1 MSKEK
6 EKNQAM
12 RVSISTKVFLLFSTL
27 TLITLGLGITSYY
40 GYSAFS
46 LSTGRVMALKD
57 FSRHLERLNVMAAQ
71 ISTDTSLSIDKDIL
85 CEIDRV
91 KTRIDNILII
101 QDENRA
107 RLTRYKT
114 MVGVGSVL
122 ALCFNLGMW
131 LIISRYVNRFLK
143 AQKSA
148 IHAIAS
154 ENYDYDFPAPSNDE
168 IGDLSIGMKEIA
180 RNLSQVR
187 ERYKDI
193 TDFKRLENQLI
204 RAQKMAAIET
214 LAGGIAHDFN
224 NILFPIMGHTE
235 MLLQDVPKDGD
246 LYKRLKKIYTGAER
260 AKDLVSR
267 LLTFSRQDRGKV
279 RSMDVGPVIDD
290 ALKLLRA
297 SLPATIEIHTQISP
311 GCSKVMADPIQIHQI
326 VMNLATNAFHAMEG
340 SGGVMTITLE
350 QEIIDGTSASAAT
363 LVVPT
368 GVYNLL
374 TVADTGTGMADHVQE
389 KIFDPYFTTKAQG
402 KGTGMG
408 LSVVHGIITRMGGS
422 IDVATTPGNGSVFRV
437 RIPAAD

>member
-1 MSKEK
+1 
-6 EKNQAM
+6 M

-40 GYSAFS
+40 GYNAFS
-46 LSTGRVMALKD
+46 LSTGRVMALKE
-57 FSRHLERLNVMAAQ
+57 FSRHLERLNVMTAR
-71 ISTDTSLSIDKDIL
+71 ISTDQSLSDHSLSIDKDIL

-91 KTRIDNILII
+91 KTRIDNMLII
-101 QDENRA
+101 QDENHA
-107 RLTRYKT
+107 RQTHYKT

-122 ALCFNLGMW
+122 ALCFNLSMW

-154 ENYDYDFPAPSNDE
+154 ENYDYGFPAPSNDE

-180 RNLSQVR
+180 QNLSKAR
-187 ERYKDI
+187 ERYKNI
-193 TDFKRLENQLI
+193 TEFKRVENQLI
-204 RAQKMAAIET
+204 HAQKMEAIET

-279 RSMDVGPVIDD
+279 RSMDVGPVIDE

-297 SLPATIEIHTQISP
+297 STPATIEIHTQISP

-350 QEIIDGTSASAAT
+350 QEIIDGTSASDST
-363 LVVPT
+363 LAIPT
-368 GVYNLL
+368 GGYNLL
-374 TVADTGTGMADHVQE
+374 TVADTGTGMADHVQK
-389 KIFDPYFTTKAQG
+389 KIFDPYFTTKDQG

-422 IDVATTPGNGSVFRV
+422 IDVATTPGKGSIFRL

>member
-1 MSKEK
+1 
-6 EKNQAM
+6 M

-40 GYSAFS
+40 GYNAFS
-46 LSTGRVMALKD
+46 LSTGSVMALKD
-57 FSRHLERLNVMAAQ
+57 FSRHLERLNVMTAQ
-71 ISTDTSLSIDKDIL
+71 ISTDQSLSIDKEIL

-107 RLTRYKT
+107 RQTRYKT

-131 LIISRYVNRFLK
+131 LIISRYVNRFFK

-154 ENYDYDFPAPSNDE
+154 ENYDYGFPAPSNDE

-180 RNLSQVR
+180 RNLSQAR

-235 MLLQDVPKDGD
+235 MLLQDVPEDGD

-279 RSMDVGPVIDD
+279 RYMDVGPVIDE

-326 VMNLATNAFHAMEG
+326 VMNLATNAFHAMEA

-350 QEIIDGTSASAAT
+350 QEIIDGASASAAM

-374 TVADTGTGMADHVQE
+374 TVADTGTGIADHVQE

-422 IDVATTPGNGSVFRV
+422 IDVATTPGKGSVFRV

>member
-1 MSKEK
+1 MPKEK

-12 RVSISTKVFLLFSTL
+12 RVSVSTKVFLLFSTL
-27 TLITLGLGITSYY
+27 TLITLGLGIISYY
-40 GYSAFS
+40 GYNAFS

-57 FSRHLERLNVMAAQ
+57 FSLHLERLNAMTAR
-71 ISTDTSLSIDKDIL
+71 ISTDQSPSDQFLLIDKDIL
-85 CEIDRV
+85 HEIDRL
-91 KTRIDNILII
+91 KTRIDNMLSI

-107 RLTRYKT
+107 RQTRYKT
-114 MVGVGSVL
+114 MVGVGSVI
-122 ALCFNLGMW
+122 ALCFNLSMW
-131 LIISRYVNRFLK
+131 LIISRYFNHFL
-143 AQKSA
+143 
-148 IHAIAS
+148 
-154 ENYDYDFPAPSNDE
+154 N
-168 IGDLSIGMKEIA
+168 
-180 RNLSQVR
+180 
-187 ERYKDI
+187 
-193 TDFKRLENQLI
+193 KRVENQLI
-204 RAQKMAAIET
+204 HARKMAAIET

-279 RSMDVGPVIDD
+279 RSMDVGPVIDE

-297 SLPATIEIHTQISP
+297 SFPPTIEIHTRISP

-326 VMNLATNAFHAMEG
+326 VMNLATNAFHAMEV
-340 SGGVMTITLE
+340 SGGVMTIALE
-350 QEIIDGTSASAAT
+350 QEIIDSTIASAST
-363 LVVPT
+363 LGIPS

-374 TVADTGTGMADHVQE
+374 TVADTGTGMADHVRE
-389 KIFDPYFTTKAQG
+389 KIFDPYFTTKGQG

-422 IDVATTPGNGSVFRV
+422 IDVATTPGKGSVFRV
-437 RIPAAD
+437 HIPAADFEK